1 MEHIPWA
8 SAAGNMEMRV
18 QRVISFE
25 ISDWS
30 IMYIVF
36 FILTF
41 FLFCFKNNDKLGSET
56 DITYIDTSKN
66 IQKYY
71 FFNLQ

>member
-1 MEHIPWA
+1 
-8 SAAGNMEMRV
+8 
-18 QRVISFE
+18 
-25 ISDWS
+25 
-30 IMYIVF
+30 MYIVF

-56 DITYIDTSKN
+56 DITYIYTSKN

>member
-1 MEHIPWA
+1 
-8 SAAGNMEMRV
+8 
-18 QRVISFE
+18 
-25 ISDWS
+25 
-30 IMYIVF
+30 MYSL
-36 FILTF
+36 FIWNF

-71 FFNLQ
+71 FFHLQ

>member
-1 MEHIPWA
+1 
-8 SAAGNMEMRV
+8 
-18 QRVISFE
+18 
-25 ISDWS
+25 
-30 IMYIVF
+30 MYIVF
-36 FILTF
+36 FNV
-41 FLFCFKNNDKLGSET
+41 FCFKNNDKLGSET